1 VTWALAIAT
10 FVLIAVIL
18 QRVLRTA
25 ELATPEAPANYVA
38 PALTALAV
46 MLIIFGFAAF
56 ARHVSLDLNRHFAWV
71 VGGLSFLFAFVPW
84 AVLSSGST
92 DTAAALY
99 RGLRIP
105 QGIERFWDLALVMRS
120 VDCDAQGFDVFV
132 DNNGCLQDAAIY
144 GPGMLWLIHVPFGVF
159 SFSHV
164 LALGVLAMAI
174 SSISLVWLARQSSG
188 LGQVVLVVAALGAP
202 WLLLLERGNI
212 DVVLIWT
219 AVVGVFIVR
228 RWPNLWT
235 WSLLAAGIWLVGTWK
250 YYPFAMGI
258 MLLPVLRLRRGWIV
272 FVTWIAASLGFVLL
286 TWSNFRFSMQSNS
299 NMTEIG
305 DYVVLGRVPVVARMI
320 GSVFPSTGMQI
331 GDLLV
336 AVLVFCAAAWGVL
349 LALKTVSRPV
359 YPSMLAAAGSAM
371 FLASVFVG
379 GFGWAY
385 KAAFLL
391 LCIPL
396 LSLLPTRFGRAGV
409 FTGLVGM
416 ALVAVCSVVV
426 WNTLLASLAGITAA
440 AIVAGMSVT
449 WLVRESLSKKV
460 TEQNRSAR
468 SS

>member
-1 VTWALAIAT
+1 MIVVA
-10 FVLIAVIL
+10 
-18 QRVLRTA
+18 QVLRTA
-25 ELATPEAPANYVA
+25 QGATTAAPASYVA

-46 MLIIFGFAAF
+46 FLAIFGFAAF
-56 ARHVSLDLNRHFAWV
+56 SRHVSLELNRHFAWV

-84 AVLSSGST
+84 AILSFGSA

-120 VDCDAQGFDVFV
+120 IDCDAWGFDVFV

-144 GPGMLWLIHVPFGVF
+144 GPGMLWLNHVPFGVF

-164 LALGVLAMAI
+164 LALGVIAMAI
-174 SSISLVWLARQSSG
+174 SSLSLVWLARQSSG

-258 MLLPVLRLRRGWIV
+258 MLLPVFRLRRGWIV
-272 FVTWIAASLGFVLL
+272 FLAWITASLGYVLF

-320 GSVFPSTGMQI
+320 GSVFPAAGVQI
-331 GDLLV
+331 GDLLI
-336 AVLVFCAAAWGVL
+336 ALLVLCAAAWGVL

-396 LSLLPTRFGRAGV
+396 LSLLPARFGRVGV

-416 ALVAVCSVVV
+416 ALIAVCSVVV
-426 WNTLLASLAGITAA
+426 WNTLLASLAGIMAA

-449 WLVRESLSKKV
+449 WLVREGLSKKF
-460 TEQNRSAR
+460 TEQNRFAHSA
-468 SS
+468 